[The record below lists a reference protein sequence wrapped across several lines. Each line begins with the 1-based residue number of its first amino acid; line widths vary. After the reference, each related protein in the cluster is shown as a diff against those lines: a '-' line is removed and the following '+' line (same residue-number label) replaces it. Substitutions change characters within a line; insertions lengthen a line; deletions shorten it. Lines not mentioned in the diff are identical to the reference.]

1 MSCPICN
8 KPTNQ
13 DNTACHKCQTRITH
27 WLQDI
32 LQYHALAANE
42 LTPTKGGDGRSTE
55 QPLGIRIN
63 ALDLTCGLDVLPT
76 LESWE
81 TMFRNDWH
89 LTPMGPTTLHRAKG
103 QTNQPRAYLTG
114 TIHFLTRHITRIAQH
129 PAIDDFH
136 NETRDLHKQAQTA
149 ANQTSRSTW
158 RITCPT
164 DTDTGRC
171 ANNLRIS
178 GDELDGTTT
187 CRQCHTTWDVRRLL
201 LVALHDSETAIWL
214 DPEACT
220 RLLGVDDSSLRR
232 WHRQGKVRRTAGR
245 YCLTDVMG
253 AVRQFATPQ

>member
-1 MSCPICN
+1 MTCPICN
-8 KPTNQ
+8 QQTNT
-13 DNTACHKCQTRITH
+13 DTACNKCTTRITR
-27 WLQDI
+27 WLHDI
-32 LQYHALAANE
+32 LEYQALATNE
-42 LTPTKGGDGRSTE
+42 LQPTKGGDGRSTE
-55 QPLGIRIN
+55 RSLGIRID
-63 ALDLTCGLDVLPT
+63 ALDLICGLDVLPT

-81 TMFRNDWH
+81 AMFRSDWQW
-89 LTPMGPTTLHRAKG
+89 TPLGPITEQRAAG
-103 QTNQPRAYLTG
+103 QPNQARAYLTG
-114 TIHFLTRHITRIAQH
+114 TIHFLTTNIDRIAQH

-136 NETRDLHKQAQTA
+136 NETRDLHRQAQTA

-158 RITCPT
+158 RINCPT

-178 GDELDGTTT
+178 GDELDGTTQ

-232 WHRQGKVRRTAGR
+232 WHREKKVRRHSGR
-245 YCLTDVMG
+245 YCLTDVMT
-253 AVRQFATPQ
+253 AVKQFHTA